1 MCGFPL
7 TQGWVRQLAFQYAH
21 TNNLKGFSEHM
32 QLAGKKWVRGFLSRQ
47 ANLTV
52 KTAKNLS
59 IARAMGANPTIISNW
74 FVKLKST
81 LKSCGINSPSQVWSG
96 DETGVQSVPKEKK
109 VVAVRK
115 VKAHQQVS
123 AEQGET
129 STVLTFVSGEGK
141 VVPPMIIHKGER
153 VQENWIRKTPGD
165 VRVAATTRGYIT
177 KAKFHEYGLRFAR
190 YLRQQELN
198 DRPHMLI
205 VDSHN
210 SHLYNL
216 PFYQVM
222 KANNI
227 HVFTIPPHT
236 SHILQPLDST
246 PFAMFKRHW
255 EINLIKYNA
264 AHHGRSLNK
273 VDFWDVFTPS
283 FNFAMIPKNILSGFR
298 KTGISPYDPS
308 AISIESLMPSQVT
321 EKGDGEITLHPFID
335 FLHLVYCLFY
345 FPVVCH
351 LLRSI
356 SSIPCRTF
364 RPIV

>member
-1 MCGFPL
+1 M
-7 TQGWVRQLAFQYAH
+7 
-21 TNNLKGFSEHM
+21 
-32 QLAGKKWVRGFLSRQ
+32 
-47 ANLTV
+47 
-52 KTAKNLS
+52 
-59 IARAMGANPTIISNW
+59 
-74 FVKLKST
+74 
-81 LKSCGINSPSQVWSG
+81 
-96 DETGVQSVPKEKK
+96 
-109 VVAVRK
+109 
-115 VKAHQQVS
+115 
-123 AEQGET
+123 
-129 STVLTFVSGEGK
+129 
-141 VVPPMIIHKGER
+141 
-153 VQENWIRKTPGD
+153 QENWVRKAPGD
-165 VRVAATTRGYIT
+165 VWVAATTRGYIT
-177 KAKFHEYGLRFAR
+177 KAKFHEYGLRFAC

-205 VDSHN
+205 VDSHS

-255 EINLIKYNA
+255 EINLMKYNS

-283 FNFAMIPKNILSGFR
+283 FNSAMIPKNILSGFR

-321 EKGDGEITLHPFID
+321 EKGDGEITLYPFID
-335 FLHLVYCLFY
+335 FLHSVDCLFY
-345 FPVVCH
+345 FPVVCR
-351 LLRSI
+351 LLKSI
-356 SSIPCRTF
+356 SKMPTSCRTF
-364 RPIV
+364 LV

>member
-1 MCGFPL
+1 M
-7 TQGWVRQLAFQYAH
+7 RQLAFQYAH

-47 ANLTV
+47 VNLTV

-59 IARAMGANPTIISNW
+59 IARAMGVNPTIISNW

-109 VVAVRK
+109 VVAVKK
-115 VKAHQQVS
+115 VKAYQQVS

-129 STVLTFVSGEGK
+129 SSVLTFVSGEGK

-153 VQENWIRKTPGD
+153 VQENWIRKAPGD

-205 VDSHN
+205 VDSHS

-246 PFAMFKRHW
+246 PF
-255 EINLIKYNA
+255 
-264 AHHGRSLNK
+264 
-273 VDFWDVFTPS
+273 
-283 FNFAMIPKNILSGFR
+283 
-298 KTGISPYDPS
+298 
-308 AISIESLMPSQVT
+308 
-321 EKGDGEITLHPFID
+321 
-335 FLHLVYCLFY
+335 
-345 FPVVCH
+345 CH
-351 LLRSI
+351 
-356 SSIPCRTF
+356 
-364 RPIV
+364 V